1 MKKSQANHKHTNEPG
16 ILVVMATLGQ
26 RPELLKLTLESIAS
40 QNIKNLDIT
49 FIYPLKNKET
59 TRLAKQYNATMIDD
73 PGSMTAAVNAGI
85 QTASAKHKYV
95 TWIGD
100 DDLLTPNSLQAS
112 ITALESNEDAVVTFG
127 YCDYIDGKGDY
138 LFTSK
143 AGRLAPW
150 IMKWGPNLVPL
161 PGAVFRLSTL
171 QSMDYMFDESL
182 KYAMDLDMFLRLQR
196 VGKLVNV
203 KQTVSSFRWH
213 ATSTTVA
220 NRKASLAE
228 TEMIKRRNL
237 SPYLRWVSPLW
248 EVPVR
253 FATHLA
259 VRRVNTLANRRST

>member
-1 MKKSQANHKHTNEPG
+1 MKKSQANSQPTTPG

-26 RPELLKLTLESIAS
+26 RPELLKLTLESIAN
-40 QNIKNLDIT
+40 QKIKNLDIT

-59 TRLAKQYNATMIDD
+59 TKLAKQYNAKMIDD

-85 QTASAKHKYV
+85 LTATSKHKYV

-100 DDLLTPNSLQAS
+100 DDLLAPNSLQTS
-112 ITALESNEDAVVTFG
+112 IDALESNPNAVATFG
-127 YCDYIDGKGDY
+127 YCDYIDDKGER

-143 AGRLAPW
+143 AGWFAPW
-150 IMKWGPNLVPL
+150 LMKWGPNLVPL

-182 KYAMDLDMFLRLQR
+182 RYAMDLDIFLRLQQI
-196 VGKLVNV
+196 GKLVNV

-237 SPYLRWVSPLW
+237 PPLLRWASPLW
-248 EVPVR
+248 EIPVR
-253 FATHLA
+253 TATHLA
-259 VRRVNTLANRRST
+259 VRRVNALASRRSS